1 MKVKPSQYLFLT
13 GSELTKLYIY
23 FFFAMINLLA
33 LLMLI
38 SQVDYQEEIRNE
50 KLKNEEINKSNYEKN
65 NKIQQRQNNSKIQ
78 SENHR
83 NRRNFDTS
91 KHIHMTTQ
99 SPALTQVL

>member
-1 MKVKPSQYLFLT
+1 
-13 GSELTKLYIY
+13 
-23 FFFAMINLLA
+23 MINLLA

-83 NRRNFDTS
+83 NRRNVDTS

>member
-1 MKVKPSQYLFLT
+1 
-13 GSELTKLYIY
+13 
-23 FFFAMINLLA
+23 MINLLA

-83 NRRNFDTS
+83 NRRNVDTS

-99 SPALTQVL
+99 SPHIFLFYIYRHTSDTRCITLIAWGMYRIEII